1 MMSVIP
7 NDNVFLSMFSVVACV
22 LSFISVFVSG
32 KYGDGWT
39 NNSYNVLDPCLR
51 EACMAAVF
59 TVLCPTIGALVEY
72 LPLGLPKAKAVGETD
87 TQRQDVIN
95 SKLNMTLTL
104 VEKSLYV
111 MGILCLSVLYPTLP
125 NTHAAGVIVRIS
137 VSFFNCSTTLMVCAI
152 LCFLCRRS
160 TSFSLWNTR
169 IMVVL
174 VCVSGV
180 INSCALMHDETPS
193 TQSNVLFL
201 VSNLLFDVATL
212 IYAATCLH
220 SFVRWFRLSPYGR
233 RLNKVNDMSTKG
245 GSQGDLSEE
254 DAIKQLVVG
263 THMFSTFIVMTVNAV
278 SIWFTPSLTIYQL
291 SIIIYIKLAT
301 ALLVFVFDSYAQFH
315 ILVAALWTLLDA
327 KTDYVRYISHEVRTP
342 LSATLMGL
350 RMMLDDFKK
359 SHPRPGSIDA
369 DRLDTLQDINSSCV
383 STLDIL
389 NDLLCFNKLEAG
401 LLELHKE
408 SICPGTFVKES
419 VAMFNVQ
426 ARDSGVILSVVLNK
440 PPSEGDDDDGNGSV
454 SRTLQRMSSVG
465 SAIINN
471 TSNVLL
477 RRGSSNSSGGGKNLG
492 SKRDSLSLVCSRLL
506 LETDTISLDKFK
518 LDQVSPPHPRQ
529 PTHPST
535 LINRKIDEYA
545 IIIASLMPPTTNV
558 SFGLST
564 HFFHRFIGHSQSRE
578 QCHQVLSAR

>member
-1 MMSVIP
+1 MVLTAGRKELMMSVIP

-125 NTHAAGVIVRIS
+125 NTRHADVIVRIS

-201 VSNLLFDVATL
+201 VSNVLFGVAAL

-245 GSQGDLSEE
+245 GLQGGLSEE

-263 THMFSTFIVMTVNAV
+263 THMLSTFIIMTVNAV

-359 SHPRPGSIDA
+359 SNPRPGSIDA

-383 STLDIL
+383 SALDIL

-408 SICPGTFVKES
+408 VVCPGTFVKES

-440 PPSEGDDDDGNGSV
+440 PPSEGDDDGGGRRLSNKLRHVSSRIGSALAHNASNALL
-454 SRTLQRMSSVG
+454 SRVG
-465 SAIINN
+465 SNSRAGGSFNGR
-471 TSNVLL
+471 NVSSKNVSSRIVSGRNGGD
-477 RRGSSNSSGGGKNLG
+477 RR
-492 SKRDSLSLVCSRLL
+492 DTLSLVCSRLL

-518 LDQVSPPHPRQ
+518 LDQVSPPFPPTLLHT
-529 PTHPST
+529 PTH
-535 LINRKIDEYA
+535 
-545 IIIASLMPPTTNV
+545 
-558 SFGLST
+558 T
-564 HFFHRFIGHSQSRE
+564 HTHTHAPI
-578 QCHQVLSAR
+578 